1 MSGRKRLIV
10 CTMVAI
16 VATHLAS
23 RDAAGET
30 VVPDDLQVEATPSP
44 ETPLAGFLHFV
55 SPFHLKTDG
64 GSELHLPPGYYL
76 DETKFARLDGEL
88 RRLQEREVRL
98 TAENLSLRASTGG
111 WQPGWKTLMGAVIV
125 GAAGSWYVSTKF

>member
-1 MSGRKRLIV
+1 MSRKRLLI
-10 CTMVAI
+10 CTAVAI
-16 VATHLAS
+16 IVMHMTAD
-23 RDAAGET
+23 DAVGET
-30 VVPDDLQVEATPSP
+30 VVPDDLVVEATPSP

-76 DETKFARLDGEL
+76 DEAKFTRLDNEL

-98 TAENLSLRASTGG
+98 DAENKSLRASAGG
-111 WQPGWKTLMGAVIV
+111 WTPGWKTLMGAIIV